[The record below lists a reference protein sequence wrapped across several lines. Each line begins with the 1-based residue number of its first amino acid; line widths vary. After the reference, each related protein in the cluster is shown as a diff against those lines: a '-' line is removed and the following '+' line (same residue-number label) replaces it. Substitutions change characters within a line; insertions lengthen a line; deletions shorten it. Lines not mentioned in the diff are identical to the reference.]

1 MISFTSKHFFG
12 PDGQVILVPRKT
24 AIHMDYVYDNP
35 QLFGFKNRKHVHLIH
50 QIGGGAWNPIMKRG
64 FIRGEYGFDGKTHI
78 HNLTYEGDRGATP
91 IKFKKAL
98 EDELNKY
105 PEVDREQ
112 AIKESEQ
119 DYVDMQW
126 DYFKKL
132 SIRIG
137 IGILVLIVG
146 LVIYFLNPGLG
157 KNSENSNQSL
167 TQQEVNDQPQEVSAN
182 YVCQNIGDLVISYQN
197 FITKWRNVNNN
208 MTLSDLNEYSDQA
221 SNDLRGIADE
231 ISTRGITW
239 NSGAVVAALIINTAD
254 YIEELAAYTNR
265 GFFAPGR
272 YVNVILSDIDI
283 SAGAVLNSA
292 CK

>member
-1 MISFTSKHFFG
+1 MYCEQCGSKLGSQAKFCSACG
-12 PDGQVILVPRKT
+12 QIVSTASDLQNKSSIPEGNEKLSKAPDWYRS
-24 AIHMDYVYDNP
+24 AIGSDE
-35 QLFGFKNRKHVHLIH
+35 KAK
-50 QIGGGAWNPIMKRG
+50 A
-64 FIRGEYGFDGKTHI
+64 
-78 HNLTYEGDRGATP
+78 
-91 IKFKKAL
+91 KFKKAL

-112 AIKESEQ
+112 AIKESER
-119 DYVDMQW
+119 DYVDLQW

-182 YVCQNIGDLVISYQN
+182 YVCQNIGDIVISYQN
-197 FITKWRNVNNN
+197 FIAKWRNVDNN
-208 MTLSDLNEYSDQA
+208 MTLSDLDEYSNQA
-221 SNDLRGIADE
+221 SNDLRGIAEE
-231 ISTRGITW
+231 ISTKGISW
-239 NSGAVVAALIINTAD
+239 DSGAVVSALIINTAD
-254 YIEELAAYTNR
+254 YIEELAAYTMR

-283 SAGAVLNSA
+283 SAGAVLSSA

>member
-1 MISFTSKHFFG
+1 MYCEQCGSKIGPQAKFCSGCGQIVSTASDLQNKSSIPENNEKLSKAPDWYRNAISS
-12 PDGQVILVPRKT
+12 DEKT
-24 AIHMDYVYDNP
+24 KA
-35 QLFGFKNRKHVHLIH
+35 
-50 QIGGGAWNPIMKRG
+50 
-64 FIRGEYGFDGKTHI
+64 
-78 HNLTYEGDRGATP
+78 
-91 IKFKKAL
+91 KFKKAL
-98 EDELNKY
+98 EDELNQY

-112 AIKESEQ
+112 VIKESER
-119 DYVDMQW
+119 DYVDLQW

-167 TQQEVNDQPQEVSAN
+167 TQQEVNDEPQEVSAN
-182 YVCQNIGDLVISYQN
+182 YVCQNIGDIVISYQN

-221 SNDLRGIADE
+221 SNDLIGIAED
-231 ISTRGITW
+231 ISAKGITW
-239 NSGAVVAALIINTAD
+239 DSGAVVAALIINAAD

-283 SAGAVLNSA
+283 SAGAVLGSA

>member
-1 MISFTSKHFFG
+1 MYCEQCGSNLGSQAKFCSACGQIVNTASDLQNKSSIPEDNEKLSKA
-12 PDGQVILVPRKT
+12 PDWYRN
-24 AIHMDYVYDNP
+24 AIGSDEKAKAKY
-35 QLFGFKNRKHVHLIH
+35 
-50 QIGGGAWNPIMKRG
+50 
-64 FIRGEYGFDGKTHI
+64 
-78 HNLTYEGDRGATP
+78 
-91 IKFKKAL
+91 KKAL

-105 PEVDREQ
+105 PELDREQ
-112 AIKESEQ
+112 VIKESER
-119 DYVDMQW
+119 DYVDLQW
-126 DYFKKL
+126 NYFKKL

-137 IGILVLIVG
+137 IGILVLIIG
-146 LVIYFLNPGLG
+146 SVIYFLNPGLG

-167 TQQEVNDQPQEVSAN
+167 TQQEVNDQPKEVSAN
-182 YVCQNIGDLVISYQN
+182 YVCQNIGNIVISYQN

-231 ISTRGITW
+231 ISTKGITW
-239 NSGAVVAALIINTAD
+239 DSGAVVSALIINTAD

-283 SAGAVLNSA
+283 SAGAVLSSA
-292 CK
+292 CE

>member
-1 MISFTSKHFFG
+1 MYCEQCGSNLGSQAKFCSACGQIVNTASDLQNKSSIPEDNEKLSKA
-12 PDGQVILVPRKT
+12 PDWYRN
-24 AIHMDYVYDNP
+24 AIGSDEKAKAKY
-35 QLFGFKNRKHVHLIH
+35 
-50 QIGGGAWNPIMKRG
+50 
-64 FIRGEYGFDGKTHI
+64 
-78 HNLTYEGDRGATP
+78 
-91 IKFKKAL
+91 KKAL
-98 EDELNKY
+98 ENELNKY
-105 PEVDREQ
+105 PELDREQ
-112 AIKESEQ
+112 VIKESER
-119 DYVDMQW
+119 DYVDLQW

-157 KNSENSNQSL
+157 TNSENSNQSL
-167 TQQEVNDQPQEVSAN
+167 TQQEVNDQPKEVSAN

-231 ISTRGITW
+231 ISTKGITW
-239 NSGAVVAALIINTAD
+239 DSGAVVSALIINTAD

-283 SAGAVLNSA
+283 SAGAVLSSA
-292 CK
+292 CE